1 MLPAGSGVPNED
13 RVGGESRLSVFVAAW
28 GQVMD
33 LVRSFRRKDRERSGL
48 VSCVV
53 LPQVERVRG
62 RRLSRSAA
70 EGAF

>member
-1 MLPAGSGVPNED
+1 M
-13 RVGGESRLSVFVAAW
+13 SVCVAAW

-33 LVRSFRRKDRERSGL
+33 LVGSFRRKDRERSGL
-48 VSCVV
+48 VSCVI